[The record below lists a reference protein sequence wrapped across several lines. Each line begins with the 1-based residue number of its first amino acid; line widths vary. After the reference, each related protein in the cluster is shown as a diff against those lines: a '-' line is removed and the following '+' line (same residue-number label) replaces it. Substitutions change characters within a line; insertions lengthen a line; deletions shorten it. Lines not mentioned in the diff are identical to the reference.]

1 MPATYEPISTLNV
14 SSGTASVT
22 FSSIPSTYD
31 DLVLISRPILLGANN
46 QNVEMTFNGDTGNNY
61 FEETIYLQTNARG
74 MDYTPSLP
82 ALRINYAG
90 TEPFFSRINIMG
102 YKQTT
107 FRKAILVQKQDRA
120 YCMLRGALWD
130 NTSAITSIT
139 IKPQGTTEF
148 DTGTVFTLFG
158 IAGA

>member
-1 MPATYEPISTLNV
+1 MPSTYKVIESKNV

-22 FSSIPSTYD
+22 FSSIPQTYD
-31 DLVLISRPILLGANN
+31 DLILISRPVLLAVNN
-46 QNVEMTFNGDTGNNY
+46 ENVEMTFNGDTSNNY
-61 FEETIYLQTNARG
+61 FEETIYLQTNTRG

-82 ALRINYAG
+82 HLRINYAG

-107 FRKAILVQKQDRA
+107 FRKAILLQKQDRA
-120 YCMLRGALWD
+120 YCMLRGALWN

-139 IKPQGTTEF
+139 IKPSGTSQF